1 VGVPFAVSAALTL
14 PGRRVIAV
22 VGDGALGFS
31 AMELDTAVR
40 HRARMLVVVANNAG
54 WNIERRDQIERFGGN
69 LVGVELPG
77 CRYDLLARALGA
89 HGERV
94 EDPAALPA
102 ALLRGLENA
111 PAVVDVQ
118 VSREP
123 VSPDSRSGMAAVP
136 PLQALGPWDAAERAL
151 QRRAIP
157 SG

>member
-1 VGVPFAVSAALTL
+1 GVPFAVSAALTL
-14 PGRRVIAV
+14 PGRRVVAIT
-22 VGDGALGFS
+22 GDGAIGFS

-40 HRARMLVVVANNAG
+40 RGARVLLVVANNAG
-54 WNIERRDQIERFGGN
+54 WNIERHDQIERFGGN

-77 CRYDLLARALGA
+77 CRYDLLAQALGA

-94 EDPAALPA
+94 EDAGALPA
-102 ALLRGLENA
+102 ALRRGLENA
-111 PAVVDVQ
+111 PAVVDVW

-136 PLQALGPWDAAERAL
+136 TFQALGPWDEAERTL
-151 QRRAIP
+151 QGRPIP